1 MRLIKY
7 FSILFLFL
15 SKVLIGYSQQTE
27 ASIDI
32 IHFNSSATYA
42 PGSGVSVHID
52 PKGVY
57 ELIDTNGNDGLILNA
72 DLQNNLNNRFI
83 LELSSPGGSFDNPTT
98 LATVYDFY
106 TPLINGIIPSDI
118 SEGDYRLRVRAT
130 KGIIFDADYLP
141 TDNYSQP
148 EIETPLFSI
157 ESTSVNFTNF
167 EGMGSSIENS
177 SSP

>member
-1 MRLIKY
+1 M
-7 FSILFLFL
+7 F
-15 SKVLIGYSQQTE
+15 SQQTE
-27 ASIDI
+27 LIDI

-106 TPLINGIIPSDI
+106 TPLINGIIPSDK
-118 SEGDYRLRVRAT
+118 SEGDYKLRVRAT
-130 KGIIFDADYLP
+130 KGVVFDDDYNP
-141 TDNYSQP
+141 IGYSQP
-148 EIETPLFSI
+148 TDETTLFSI
-157 ESTSVNFTNF
+157 ESTSATFTNF

-177 SSP
+177 SSSYKCIDL